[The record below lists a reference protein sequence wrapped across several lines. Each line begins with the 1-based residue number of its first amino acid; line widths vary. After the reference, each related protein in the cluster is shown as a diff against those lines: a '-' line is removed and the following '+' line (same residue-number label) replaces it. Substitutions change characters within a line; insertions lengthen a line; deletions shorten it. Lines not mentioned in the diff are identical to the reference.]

1 MRGKDGAVEV
11 SSMTEECVMQ
21 HPQLLG
27 DGGKPVLFPVF
38 KTSLEKWNKILGRQD
53 ISQVFNP
60 ISMQRAGGLAALPC
74 E

>member
-1 MRGKDGAVEV
+1 
-11 SSMTEECVMQ
+11 MQ

-60 ISMQRAGGLAALPC
+60 ISMQRAGGLAALLC